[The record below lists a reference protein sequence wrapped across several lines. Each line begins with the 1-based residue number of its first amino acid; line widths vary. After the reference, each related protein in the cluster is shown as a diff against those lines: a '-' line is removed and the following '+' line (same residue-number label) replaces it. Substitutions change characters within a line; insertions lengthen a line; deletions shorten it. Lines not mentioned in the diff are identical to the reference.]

1 MRTSA
6 RGILR
11 PALLSALLSGLLAL
25 FLTPLAPLAPATS
38 AQPPPPHPDCTLDEL
53 LVNPCRPL
61 LGAYSNHYPGISGWR
76 AHIDAEEA
84 RIGRPLD
91 IVHRY
96 HPPGEAGPLIA
107 DEIHFATRPNT
118 IMFANWKPALSAW
131 SSAGGGNATVNAQ
144 IDKAA
149 DSIKSIAP
157 TKIMLTIHHEAE
169 PDVTPGTS
177 SCPHLKGKFGSPA
190 DYRAMWRNV
199 HERFAARGVTNVVWV
214 MNYMGYKNWDCLAPE
229 LWPGNDLVD
238 WVMYDPY
245 QTVSSS
251 SWSTSVSRFYNW
263 MLANSDATHDYVSKV
278 WGLAEF
284 GAGGQTTQA
293 DAYTYYDDARA
304 SVERNEFP
312 RLKAYVVFDSE
323 GTLNNRTSYS
333 VSGVYDPVE
342 QEHFNAFANS
352 SAFLDPPAPPTDTTA
367 PTVTLVRPTTGDSVS
382 GSVEIEAAVADDRA
396 VTGATYAVDGGVS
409 RPLTLGADG
418 TASATWDSSSAQDG
432 ERSLVV
438 SATDAAGNTGTAAV
452 GLTVANQDTTPPSTP
467 RNLRTVSLRSDTV
480 ELAWD
485 AATDATGVSEYVV
498 TRDGS
503 QLWTGTGTEV
513 TDSTAVASTAYTY
526 TVTARD
532 AAGNASPT
540 STELRVTT
548 PALTDT
554 EPPTTPELTA
564 VAAGSDAAL
573 SWTEA
578 TDDTGVAG
586 YRVFRGATL
595 LSTVD
600 AATRA
605 YTDTSV
611 EQGRSLRYTVEAF
624 DLAGNTSQPS
634 TAADLT
640 LPDATAPS
648 APRNPTAYEQPLL
661 GGVFVSWQASTD
673 NVAVSGYSVYRDGT
687 ALGTVATPGFI
698 DQTVG
703 PGTTYVYTV
712 EAYDAVGNLSPAGTA
727 QVTTADTVAPTAPL
741 RPSAS
746 LTGSTVNLSWPDA
759 TDDVGV
765 QGYRVLR
772 DGSAIADV
780 TGTTYQDAT
789 APQGVAHRYAV
800 VAYDDADNLSAAS
813 PELTVTVPDTTAP
826 AKPAAPVVS
835 RVSGKVA
842 LSWTAPSDN
851 VGITEYLLKRNG
863 SSLTT
868 TTGRTWTDATPVQGR
883 TSTYTVTA
891 FDAAGN
897 ASAASSSASVWVP
910 DTTAPS
916 RPTSFKV
923 VAGIG
928 RATLTWAASTDNVGV
943 KGYQVYRGTTRLT
956 TTAGRTYTNT
966 GLTKGKA
973 YTYKVRAY
981 DAKGNLSPY
990 TGAITVTAR

>member
-1 MRTSA
+1 MGTST
-6 RGILR
+6 RGLLR
-11 PALLSALLSGLLAL
+11 PVLLSGLLAL
-25 FLTPLAPLAPATS
+25 FLTPLAPVS
-38 AQPPPPHPDCTLDEL
+38 HAQPPPPNPDCTPDAL

-61 LGAYSNHYPGISGWR
+61 LGAYSNHYPGIKGWR
-76 AHIDAEEA
+76 AHMDAEEA

-96 HPPGEAGPLIA
+96 HPPGEAPPLIP

-131 SSAGGGNATVNAQ
+131 SSAGGGDATVNAQ

-157 TKIMLTIHHEAE
+157 VKIMLTIHHEPE

-177 SCPHLKGKFGSPA
+177 SCPYLKGKFGSPA

-229 LWPGNDLVD
+229 MWPGNDLVD

-251 SWSTSVSRFYNW
+251 SWSLSVSRFYNW
-263 MLANSDATHDYVSKV
+263 MLANSDATHDYLSKP

-293 DAYTYYDDARA
+293 DAYKYYDDARA

-333 VSGVYDPVE
+333 VSGVFDPVE
-342 QEHFNAFANS
+342 QEHFNALANS
-352 SAFLDPPAPPTDTTA
+352 KAFLDPPFIPSADTTPPTVA
-367 PTVTLVRPTTGDSVS
+367 LVRPTTGDSVS
-382 GSVEIEAAVADDRA
+382 GSVEIEAALVDDRG
-396 VTGATYAVDGGVS
+396 VTEATYAVDGGTS
-409 RPLTLGADG
+409 RPLTLAADG
-418 TASATWDSSSAQDG
+418 TATATWDSSSVADG
-432 ERSLVV
+432 EHSLVV
-438 SATDAAGNTGTAAV
+438 SASDAAGNTETATAR
-452 GLTVANQDTTPPSTP
+452 LTVANGDTTPPSTP
-467 RNLRTVSLRSDTV
+467 TNLRAVSLKSDSV
-480 ELAWD
+480 GMAWD
-485 AATDATGVSEYVV
+485 AATDATGVTEYVV

-503 QLWTGTGTEV
+503 QLWTGPGTKV
-513 TDSTAVASTAYTY
+513 TDSTAAASTSYTY
-526 TVTARD
+526 SVTARD
-532 AAGNASPT
+532 AAGNTSPASA
-540 STELRVTT
+540 ELTVST

-554 EPPTTPELTA
+554 VPPTTPELTA
-564 VAAGSDAAL
+564 VASGADAAL

-586 YRVFRGATL
+586 YRVLRGATL
-595 LSTVD
+595 ISTVD

-605 YTDTSV
+605 YTDPSV
-611 EQGRSLRYTVEAF
+611 EQGRSHRYTVEAF

-634 TAADLT
+634 TAQDLT
-640 LPDATAPS
+640 LPDATAPTAPASTS
-648 APRNPTAYEQPLL
+648 AFEQPLL
-661 GGVFVSWQASTD
+661 GGVSVNWQASTD

-687 ALGTVATPGFI
+687 ALGTVTTPGFI
-698 DQTVG
+698 DQTAAS
-703 PGTTYVYTV
+703 GTTYVYTV
-712 EAYDAVGNLSPAGTA
+712 EAYDAAGNVSAAGTA
-727 QVTTADTVAPTAPL
+727 QFTTADTVAPTAPL
-741 RPSAS
+741 QPSAS
-746 LTGSTVNLSWPDA
+746 LTGSIVNLSWPAA

-765 QGYRVLR
+765 RGYRVLR

-800 VAYDDADNLSAAS
+800 VAYDGAGNLSPAS
-813 PELTVTVPDTTAP
+813 PELTLTVPDTTAP

-835 RVSGKVA
+835 LVSGKVA
-842 LSWTAPSDN
+842 LSWSAPHDN
-851 VGITEYLLKRNG
+851 VGVAKYLLKRNG
-863 SSLTT
+863 SSLAT
-868 TTGRTWTDATPVQGR
+868 TTGLTWTDATAPQGR

-891 FDAAGN
+891 VDAAGN
-897 ASAASSSASVWVP
+897 ASAASPSASVWVP
-910 DTTAPS
+910 DTIAPS
-916 RPTSFKV
+916 KPTSFKV

-928 RATLTWAASTDNVGV
+928 KATLTWAASTDNVGV
-943 KGYQVYRGTTRLT
+943 KGYQVWRGTTRLT
-956 TTAGRTYTNT
+956 NVTGISYSNT
-966 GLTKGKA
+966 GLTKGKS

-981 DAKGNLSPY
+981 DAKGNLSPF
-990 TGAITVTAR
+990 TAAITVTAR